1 MDKRKFFLKKDCVF
15 VTNHYHIQ
23 YIVDKLLISTLFTL
37 YISPTM
43 YIFLTKNTKRI
54 DGVDIQLN

>member
-23 YIVDKLLISTLFTL
+23 YIVDKLLISTLFSIL
-37 YISPTM
+37 SS
-43 YIFLTKNTKRI
+43 FLFFIMKGAKC
-54 DGVDIQLN
+54 Q